1 LFTLKKILTF
11 SYPFSDEK
19 NNILIS
25 KNHHFPMKKTT
36 FSYVKN
42 VTFLCKMSI
51 LAPFDAVSGAETAS
65 NHITPAEAAEALLW
79 GQKTA
84 ENDPKTAE
92 NDSKMAEID
101 HKTTENDPKTPQNG
115 SKLPQNPPKTPQNAS
130 KTPSEVLPMAWA
142 ALIRMARDPTF
153 AASVVEIVKKNS

>member
-1 LFTLKKILTF
+1 
-11 SYPFSDEK
+11 
-19 NNILIS
+19 
-25 KNHHFPMKKTT
+25 MKKPT
-36 FSYVKN
+36 FSYVKKRH
-42 VTFLCKMSI
+42 FLCKMSI

-84 ENDPKTAE
+84 ENDHKTAE
-92 NDSKMAEID
+92 NDP
-101 HKTTENDPKTPQNG
+101 KTTENDPKTTEIDQ
-115 SKLPQNPPKTPQNAS
+115 KTAQNPTKLPQNAS

-153 AASVVEIVKKNS
+153 AASVVEIVKKQAE